1 MSGSHAPGP
10 GSAQAGRP
18 VIGPTGEA
26 PSGQEG
32 ALILVVEDDAA
43 VCWAL
48 EQVLRSH
55 GYRVVTA
62 PDAASARRSAWRQKP
77 DLVITDVRMPGE
89 SGLDLLVSLRQE
101 FPHLNV
107 VVTTA
112 HGTVETA
119 VEAVRRGAF
128 DYLPKP
134 LDLERTLE
142 LVRRALGEDS
152 LAAAAQPGA
161 PGESAIIGSTP
172 AMQEVYRRIASAG
185 GRGWDDLTP
194 DIEQE
199 SYLALDDFLKSEYA
213 PRRGDAVLDVGCGGG
228 QAGLRVAKGTPGC
241 RLFGVDYSET
251 AVELARANAVSEG
264 IVARFER
271 RDAVD
276 LGEIGPFDV
285 VLDNHLLHCL
295 VGPDRGRALAQ
306 IRHVLR
312 PGGTLFLETMTCEGG
327 LDAVGLDA
335 DPVTRVARNG
345 SRFWVSR
352 EELEAELT
360 RAGFV
365 IAAIELRIRGGHT
378 LVVWAR

>member
-1 MSGSHAPGP
+1 
-10 GSAQAGRP
+10 
-18 VIGPTGEA
+18 VIG
-26 PSGQEG
+26 S
-32 ALILVVEDDAA
+32 
-43 VCWAL
+43 
-48 EQVLRSH
+48 LRKQL
-55 GYRVVTA
+55 
-62 PDAASARRSAWRQKP
+62 ASTDLGLSSRIVHDRTLAIDARRIYYDHEQ
-77 DLVITDVRMPGE
+77 
-89 SGLDLLVSLRQE
+89 
-101 FPHLNV
+101 
-107 VVTTA
+107 
-112 HGTVETA
+112 
-119 VEAVRRGAF
+119 
-128 DYLPKP
+128 
-134 LDLERTLE
+134 
-142 LVRRALGEDS
+142 
-152 LAAAAQPGA
+152 
-161 PGESAIIGSTP
+161 
-172 AMQEVYRRIASAG
+172 VYRRIASAG

-251 AVELARANAVSEG
+251 AVDLARANAVSEG